1 MTRVLAIL
9 AFLAVTAG
17 PSALAQEPPP
27 RAIPVPAG
35 AADVRASY
43 RLKPNDVVLLAVFD
57 EPELATETRIL
68 KTGEAVFPLIGT
80 VAIGGLTLK
89 EATERIR
96 GLFAADYLVDPK
108 VSLSVGE
115 YAVDFVSVLG
125 AVKSPGQ
132 IPIPSSGRLDLAS
145 ALAASGGLAPNA
157 DPNRITVIRASGS
170 RTVYAESAIRS
181 GGGVPLASG
190 DRIVIDESRFLNQT
204 VTVLGQVRTP
214 GPVEFPLDGQL
225 DLLTAVARA
234 GGFTELANKRK
245 VTVSRD
251 GRTTVFDMRDGK
263 EHASKQYLLRPD
275 DIVTVAE
282 RVF

>member
-17 PSALAQEPPP
+17 PPAHAQGVP

-35 AADVRASY
+35 AADVRDSY
-43 RLKPNDVVLLAVFD
+43 RMKPNDVVLLAVFD

-80 VAIGGLTLK
+80 VAIGGLTLT

-115 YAVDFVSVLG
+115 YAVDFVSVIG
-125 AVKSPGQ
+125 AVKTPGQ

-170 RTVYAESAIRS
+170 RTVYAESSIRS

-214 GPVEFPLDGQL
+214 GSVEFPLNGQL

-234 GGFTELANKRK
+234 GGFTELANKKK